1 MNASVMTFL
10 VAVPS
15 QLSSC
20 RQSRQSSYMLIKKI
34 KFIEFQINANYA
46 LLTPLSSLQIYFLTL
61 NLHFNMYFI
70 TIWHCRIHDIN
81 KNAERNCVMF
91 DCLGG
96 EVSVYTIADECL
108 NSL

>member
-1 MNASVMTFL
+1 
-10 VAVPS
+10 
-15 QLSSC
+15 
-20 RQSRQSSYMLIKKI
+20 
-34 KFIEFQINANYA
+34 
-46 LLTPLSSLQIYFLTL
+46 
-61 NLHFNMYFI
+61 MYFI